1 MASLRTL
8 EPAYQGLAQ
17 EFVRVLATIV
27 GAVVV
32 TSARRDRAQQ
42 QKLYDDYLSGRSKF
56 PAAPPGQS
64 THGAGLA
71 FDLQLGGITPGK
83 KPPYPWQYQVAGE
96 VWEALGFTWGG
107 RFDDPIHFD
116 FRPR

>member
-1 MASLRTL
+1 VASLRTL
-8 EPAYQGLAQ
+8 EQDVQPYAN
-17 EFVRVLATIV
+17 EFVRLLATFCK
-27 GAVVV
+27 VVV

-42 QKLYDDYLSGRSKF
+42 EKLYADYLAGRSKF

-64 THGAGLA
+64 THGAGYA
-71 FDLQLGGITPGK
+71 FDLQLDGVTPGK
-83 KPPYPWQYQVAGE
+83 RPPYPWQYQLAGE
-96 VWEALGFTWGG
+96 IWEALGFTWGG

>member
-1 MASLRTL
+1 VASLRTL
-8 EPAYQGLAQ
+8 EPRVRGEAEEFTRLLAQ
-17 EFVRVLATIV
+17 WMK
-27 GAVVV
+27 VVV

-42 QKLYDDYLSGRSKF
+42 EKLYRDFVSGRSKF

-64 THGAGLA
+64 THGAGTA
-71 FDLQLGGITPGK
+71 FDLQLDGISPPKRG
-83 KPPYPWQYQVAGE
+83 PYPWQYELAGL
-96 VWEALGFTWGG
+96 VWELMGYTWGG